1 MSLPHRLLSS
11 SAALL
16 AVACASGGSA
26 TGGAAGTSATAVSA
40 PALTPALAT
49 SADSAV
55 LVTRL
60 GADTLVIERIIRR
73 PGRVDVDVL
82 SRVPRTMHTV
92 YWTEL
97 TPAGELAR
105 YYAETHDLQN
115 GGVARRDSVTR
126 LGDSLRVVSVTS
138 AQTRAAMVAAPAATI
153 PFIDMLHWPYELVLA
168 RAANAQGTIT
178 APMLTG
184 TRVTDFR
191 IERIGGDSVTITFP
205 QRGTMR
211 ARMDARGRLLGLDA
225 AATTRK
231 LVVERRGW
239 MSFDQLTPR
248 WLALDAA
255 GRNIAALSGRA
266 QATGKV
272 GPVTVNVDYG
282 TPAARGRAIW
292 GALVPFGERW
302 RTGANEATHIT
313 VEGGTLI
320 IGAQSDTLVVP
331 AGRYTISSIP
341 EQAGGTLIVN
351 RQTGQGGTTYDA
363 ARDLGRVR
371 LTSRATTSHVE
382 QFTIAVEGNELKLQW
397 ADRELVVPVRG
408 R

>member
-1 MSLPHRLLSS
+1 MSRQHLLLAS

-26 TGGAAGTSATAVSA
+26 TATSATAVSA
-40 PALTPALAT
+40 SPAVSPALAPPT
-49 SADSAV
+49 DSAV

-60 GADTLVIERIIRR
+60 GADTLVIERIVRR

-92 YWTEL
+92 HWMEL

-126 LGDSLRVVSVTS
+126 AGDSLRVTSVAG
-138 AQTRAAMVAAPAATI
+138 AQTRATMVAAPAATI

-168 RAANAQGTIT
+168 RAAQAQGTIT

-211 ARMDARGRLLGLDA
+211 ARMDASGRLLGLDA
-225 AATTRK
+225 GATTRK

-239 MSFDQLTPR
+239 MSLDQLAPR

-313 VEGGTLI
+313 VEGGTLV
-320 IGAQSDTLVVP
+320 IGAGSDTLAVP

-341 EQAGGTLIVN
+341 EQGGGTLIVN

-371 LTSRATTSHVE
+371 LTSRPTASHVE
-382 QFTIAVEGNELKLQW
+382 QFTVAVAGNELKLQW

>member
-1 MSLPHRLLSS
+1 MSLPNALLAS

-16 AVACASGGSA
+16 AVACASGGS
-26 TGGAAGTSATAVSA
+26 GTSAGTTATTASVS
-40 PALTPALAT
+40 PVVSRALSP

-92 YWTEL
+92 YWMEL

-105 YYAETHDLQN
+105 FYAETHDLQN

-126 LGDSLRVVSVTS
+126 VGDSLRVVSVTA

-168 RAANAQGTIT
+168 RAASAQGTMT

-191 IERIGGDSVTITFP
+191 IERVGGDSVTITFP

-225 AATTRK
+225 GATTRK
-231 LVVERRGW
+231 LVVERRPW

-255 GRNIAALSGRA
+255 GKSVGALSGRA

-313 VEGGTLI
+313 VEGGTLV
-320 IGAQSDTLVVP
+320 IGAGNDTLAVP

-341 EQAGGTLIVN
+341 EQGGGTLIVN

-371 LTSRATTSHVE
+371 LTSRPTTTHVE
-382 QFTIAVEGNELKLQW
+382 QFTIAVEGNELRLQW